1 MLTGVPSSMLFSDH
15 PNCRQ
20 LAAAL
25 GFMQAV
31 TAWVLYSGVR
41 SGAVAAGPY
50 AWGSISM
57 AGSGACVCCYQA
69 ATSSSA
75 AQWAGTA
82 PNSAAGSL
90 LVLSQSMQGE
100 AQQPTVV
107 LTAAGAAAL
116 AAAAAAEVCVSEQS
130 VPLTSVECE
139 RREHSEPE
147 YAAFTSAAVLVL
159 TLLQL
164 AL

>member
-1 MLTGVPSSMLFSDH
+1 MLFTDH

-20 LAAAL
+20 LAVAL
-25 GFMQAV
+25 GVMQAM

-41 SGAVAAGPY
+41 SSAVAAGPY
-50 AWGSISM
+50 AWGSIGM
-57 AGSGACVCCYQA
+57 AAAGACVCCYQA

-75 AQWAGTA
+75 TQWAGTA
-82 PNSAAGSL
+82 PHLAAGSL

-116 AAAAAAEVCVSEQS
+116 SGAAAAEVRASEQS